1 LATRKQLLK
10 SRQYKVVAHHMGHSS
25 TQVTE
30 KSLHPAD
37 KQLAAQVNSIE
48 WSADLA
54 IA

>member
-1 LATRKQLLK
+1 
-10 SRQYKVVAHHMGHSS
+10 MENSS

-30 KSLHPAD
+30 KYLNAAG
-37 KQLAAQVNSIE
+37 KKLAAQVNSIE